1 MTPLDPRLLRHA
13 RQTAVHIGV
22 LVGLGTAAAVLIIT
36 QAQLLAGAISGAFL
50 NGMPRSALTGTLTA
64 LAVVFAAR
72 ALVAWATEASSY
84 RASAAVKSALRRRL
98 LGHAVALGPRWLAAN
113 RTGELVTLATQGID
127 SLDGYF
133 AAYLPQL
140 VLAVVIPLVVVA
152 QIGSADLLAGATI
165 ALTLPLIPMFGAL
178 VGRATALHTQRRW
191 RALALLSH
199 HFLDVVAGLPTL
211 KVFGRAKAQAEAIR
225 KVTGD
230 YRQATMGTLRLAFLS
245 SLVLELTATLSVAL
259 VAVGVGL
266 RLVYGHLDLR
276 TGLLVLILAPEAY
289 LPLRQA
295 AAQFHASA
303 DGVTAVAEVFNVLET
318 PVPVSGASVIGA
330 AVADAAVGG
339 LAVTGAAAARAAVTG
354 AAVAGSGMAGS
365 PNAGSNMAHGAGTG
379 AGAGADQDVGRVA
392 RLAAPDPLAIRVEDV
407 VVRHPGRTDPAPA
420 RVRVTLARGEI
431 VALAGPSGC
440 GKSTLVAVLL
450 GFAAPSAGRVLVQ
463 GPDGE
468 VDLSEIDLDV
478 WRSRVG
484 WLPQDPVLFNGTVA
498 SNIRLG
504 WSDAPEDAVAAA
516 ARAAALDEVGL
527 DTAVGERG
535 AGLSA
540 GQRRRVALARALLPG
555 PGCDRSVL
563 LLDEPTAGLD
573 PAAEARVLETLRS
586 LAAAGHAVLVVTH
599 KPAALAAV
607 GRVIH
612 LACATTPPTASPPI
626 SSPPTVT
633 PPTAGPV
640 PVSPATAGP
649 VPVSPATA
657 GPVLAT
663 ANPAPAETSPGLPGH
678 GRRRDRVPA
687 ESCSQEGEVR
697 PQEWRQQHGGPC
709 MAGQPPGHPH
719 GDTHGHGPGHPADHG
734 SDHGPGHSPGP
745 GQSPEDGPGPGQAPE
760 DGLGPGQAPEDGLGH
775 VLAHRLGRP
784 GDHARQ
790 PGRAR
795 RGVPDRPIPRRA
807 ALPRL
812 GRHLTWRLALAAFA
826 GTCAAAC
833 AIALNGTAAWLISR
847 AAQHPPVLSLMVA
860 ITAVRAFGIGRGVFR
875 YAERLAGHDT
885 ALRIL
890 AGLRVAAYSRLE
902 RLAPAGLAAFRSGD
916 LVSRLVTDIDGLAD
930 RWLRVLLPYLVAGA
944 TGAATVAVMAALLPG
959 AGVVV
964 AVSLLAAALLAP
976 SIAGLV
982 ARRAE
987 RQVAPRRGELAA
999 ASLDLLRGAGELV
1012 AFGAQDAALSQ
1023 VSAADLA
1030 VSRSESRSGL
1040 GRGTGAA
1047 VAMIAAGAAVWGSL
1061 LLGAGAVRSGAL
1073 PGVALAVVV
1082 LIPLAAHEVFA
1093 GLAPAAQQIPR
1104 IRAAAA
1110 RVAGVLA
1117 APDPVREPVSTQGT
1131 ASAAGIA
1138 VPALPGPPYDIR
1150 IEGLTAAW
1158 RRGGP
1163 DVLRRISLDVPAG
1176 RRIAITGPS
1185 GSGKTTLAM
1194 VLLRFLDPTA
1204 GKVTLGGVDITTL
1217 RGDAV
1222 RQVIGLCAQD
1232 AHIFDSTL
1240 AANLRLARP
1249 DADGD
1254 ALRDALRR
1262 ARLLD
1267 WADSLPDGLDTLVG
1281 EYGARL
1287 SGGQRQRLALARVL
1301 LADFPVV
1308 VLDEPTEHLDEQT
1321 ASALVHDLLEETRG
1335 RSVLLIT
1342 HRAEALTEV
1351 DEIVHL
1357 EDGKIGPAL
1366 TTAQFAAS

>member
-36 QAQLLAGAISGAFL
+36 QAQLLAGAISGVFL
-50 NGMPRSALTGTLTA
+50 NGTPRSALTGTLTA

-98 LGHAVALGPRWLAAN
+98 LAHAVALGPRWLAAN
-113 RTGELVTLATQGID
+113 RTGELVTLATRGID

-165 ALTLPLIPMFGAL
+165 AITLPLIPMFGAL

-211 KVFGRAKAQAEAIR
+211 KVFGRAKAQAEVIR

-303 DGVTAVAEVFNVLET
+303 DGLTAVAEVFNVLET
-318 PVPVSGASVIGA
+318 PVPVAAASVVGA
-330 AVADAAVGG
+330 AVTDAVDGG
-339 LAVTGAAAARAAVTG
+339 PEATGAAAAQAAVKG
-354 AAVAGSGMAGS
+354 SAVAGSGIAGS
-365 PNAGSNMAHGAGTG
+365 RVAGSNMASG
-379 AGAGADQDVGRVA
+379 AGAGAGAERRVP
-392 RLAAPDPLAIRVEDV
+392 RLPAPDPRAIRVEDV
-407 VVRHPGRTDPAPA
+407 IVRHPGRTDPAPE
-420 RVRVTLARGEI
+420 RVRLTLARGEI
-431 VALAGPSGC
+431 VVLAGASGC
-440 GKSTLVAVLL
+440 GKSTLLAVLL
-450 GFAAPSAGRVLVQ
+450 GFVAPSAGRVLVQ

-468 VDLSEIDLDV
+468 VDLTEIDLDA

-484 WLPQDPVLFNGTVA
+484 WLPQDPVLFHGTVA
-498 SNIRLG
+498 GNIRLG
-504 WSDAPEDAVAAA
+504 WSDAPAEMVAAA
-516 ARAAALDEVGL
+516 ARAAALHEVGL
-527 DTAVGERG
+527 DAAVGERG

-555 PGCDRSVL
+555 PDRGRPVL

-573 PAAEARVLETLRS
+573 PAAEAQVLDTLRS
-586 LAAAGHAVLVVTH
+586 RAAAGHAVLVVTH
-599 KPAALAAV
+599 KPAALAAAD
-607 GRVIH
+607 RVIH
-612 LACATTPPTASPPI
+612 LACGAIPTTARPPAVGPVASGPVASGPVGI
-626 SSPPTVT
+626 SPVTIGPVSANPVTVGAVPVSPAAGGPV
-633 PPTAGPV
+633 PVGPAAGGPVPVGPAAGGPVPVGSAAGGPVPVGPVAAGPV
-640 PVSPATAGP
+640 PVSPAA
-649 VPVSPATA
+649 A
-657 GPVLAT
+657 
-663 ANPAPAETSPGLPGH
+663 
-678 GRRRDRVPA
+678 
-687 ESCSQEGEVR
+687 
-697 PQEWRQQHGGPC
+697 
-709 MAGQPPGHPH
+709 
-719 GDTHGHGPGHPADHG
+719 ADHG
-734 SDHGPGHSPGP
+734 SDHGPGHHPGH
-745 GQSPEDGPGPGQAPE
+745 GPIPGQAP
-760 DGLGPGQAPEDGLGH
+760 DYG
-775 VLAHRLGRP
+775 LAHVPANGPERP
-784 GDHARQ
+784 GDQARQ
-790 PGRAR
+790 PGSAPPA
-795 RGVPDRPIPRRA
+795 VPDRPISYRA

-812 GRHLTWRLALAAFA
+812 GGQLSWRLALAALA
-826 GTCAAAC
+826 GTGAAAC

-847 AAQHPPVLSLMVA
+847 AAQQPPVLSLMVA
-860 ITAVRAFGIGRGVFR
+860 ITAVRGFGIGRGVFR

-885 ALRIL
+885 ALRVL
-890 AGLRVAAYSRLE
+890 ANLRVAAYRRLE

-944 TGAATVAVMAALLPG
+944 TGAATVAVMTALLPG
-959 AGVVV
+959 AGAVV
-964 AVSLLAAALLAP
+964 AVSLVLAALVAP
-976 SIAGLV
+976 CVAGLV

-987 RQVAPRRGELAA
+987 RLISPRRGEFAA
-999 ASLDLLRGAGELV
+999 VSLDLLRGAGELV
-1012 AFGAQDAALSQ
+1012 VFGALDTALSQ

-1047 VAMIAAGAAVWGSL
+1047 VTVIAAGAAVWGSL
-1061 LLGAGAVRSGAL
+1061 FLGAGAVRSGAL

-1082 LIPLAAHEVFA
+1082 LIPLAAHEAFA
-1093 GLAPAAQQIPR
+1093 GLAPAGQQLPR
-1104 IRAAAA
+1104 LHAAAA
-1110 RVAGVLA
+1110 RVAAVLA
-1117 APDPVREPVSTQGT
+1117 APDPVREPVSTQST

-1138 VPALPGPPYDIR
+1138 VPELPGPPYHIR

-1194 VLLRFLDPTA
+1194 VLLRFLDPTG
-1204 GKVTLGGVDITTL
+1204 GKVTLRGVDITTL

-1222 RQVIGLCAQD
+1222 REVIGLCAQD

-1249 DADGD
+1249 EADGD
-1254 ALRDALRR
+1254 ELRDALRR

-1308 VLDEPTEHLDEQT
+1308 ILDEPTEHLDAQT
-1321 ASALVHDLLEETRG
+1321 AGALIHDLLEETRG

-1351 DEIVHL
+1351 DEIVYL
-1357 EDGKIGPAL
+1357 EDGKIGTVPAV
-1366 TTAQFAAS
+1366 AQFAAP

>member
-13 RQTAVHIGV
+13 RQAAVHIGV
-22 LVGLGTAAAVLIIT
+22 LVGLGIVAAVLIIT
-36 QAQLLAGAISGAFL
+36 QARLLAGAISGVFL
-50 NGMPRSALTGTLTA
+50 DRTPRSALTGTLTA

-84 RASAAVKSALRRRL
+84 RASATVKSALRRRL
-98 LGHAVALGPRWLAAN
+98 LAHAIALGPRWLAGK

-127 SLDGYF
+127 ALDGYF

-152 QIGSADLLAGATI
+152 QIGFADVIAGVTI
-165 ALTLPLIPMFGAL
+165 ALTLPLIPLFGAL
-178 VGRATALHTQRRW
+178 VGRATAQHTRRRW

-259 VAVGVGL
+259 VAVGIGL
-266 RLVYGHLDLR
+266 RLVYGHLDFR
-276 TGLLVLILAPEAY
+276 TGLFVLILAPEAY

-303 DGVTAVAEVFNVLET
+303 DGLTAVAEVFEVLET
-318 PVPVSGASVIGA
+318 PAHVAGARG
-330 AVADAAVGG
+330 
-339 LAVTGAAAARAAVTG
+339 TAAAARGAG
-354 AAVAGSGMAGS
+354 AAVFA
-365 PNAGSNMAHGAGTG
+365 
-379 AGAGADQDVGRVA
+379 
-392 RLAAPDPLAIRVEDV
+392 AAPAPPLPAADPLAIRVEDV
-407 VVRHPGRTDPAPA
+407 SVRHPGRIQPAPE
-420 RVRVTLARGEI
+420 RVRMTLGRGEI

-440 GKSTLVAVLL
+440 GKSTLVSVLL
-450 GFAAPSAGRVLVQ
+450 GFVPPSAGRVLVR

-468 VDLSEIDLDV
+468 ADLSRIDMDG
-478 WRSRVG
+478 WRSRVA

-504 WSDAPEDAVAAA
+504 WPDAPDDAVAAA
-516 ARAAALDEVGL
+516 AIAAALVGVAL
-527 DTAVGERG
+527 DTPVGERG
-535 AGLSA
+535 LGLSA

-555 PGCDRSVL
+555 PGACGRPVL

-573 PAAEARVLETLRS
+573 PAAEAQVLQTLRG

-607 GRVIH
+607 GRVVEI
-612 LACATTPPTASPPI
+612 AQTTSPVAVSPVAVSPVAVSPVAVSPVAVSPVAVSPVAVSPVAVSPVTASPVTA
-626 SSPPTVT
+626 SPVT
-633 PPTAGPV
+633 ASPVTASPV
-640 PVSPATAGP
+640 TASPVTASPVTASEATA
-649 VPVSPATA
+649 
-657 GPVLAT
+657 
-663 ANPAPAETSPGLPGH
+663 
-678 GRRRDRVPA
+678 
-687 ESCSQEGEVR
+687 
-697 PQEWRQQHGGPC
+697 
-709 MAGQPPGHPH
+709 PPG
-719 GDTHGHGPGHPADHG
+719 A
-734 SDHGPGHSPGP
+734 
-745 GQSPEDGPGPGQAPE
+745 
-760 DGLGPGQAPEDGLGH
+760 
-775 VLAHRLGRP
+775 V
-784 GDHARQ
+784 
-790 PGRAR
+790 
-795 RGVPDRPIPRRA
+795 
-807 ALPRL
+807 LPRL
-812 GRHLTWRLALAAFA
+812 GKHLTWRLTPAALA
-826 GTCAAAC
+826 GTCAAVC
-833 AIALNGTAAWLISR
+833 AIALTGTAAWLISR

-875 YAERLAGHDT
+875 YSERLAGHDA

-902 RLAPAGLAAFRSGD
+902 RLAPAGLAVFRSGD
-916 LVSRLVTDIDGLAD
+916 LVSRLVADIDGLAD

-944 TGAATVAVMAALLPG
+944 AGAGTVAVMAALLPG

-964 AVSLLAAALLAP
+964 AISLLAAALLAP
-976 SIAGLV
+976 WIASFV

-987 RQVAPRRGELAA
+987 RQVTPRRGELAT

-1012 AFGAQDAALSQ
+1012 AFGAQDAALLQ
-1023 VSAADLA
+1023 VSAADLD
-1030 VSRSESRSGL
+1030 VSRSENRSGL

-1047 VAMIAAGAAVWGSL
+1047 VAALAAGAAVWGSL
-1061 LLGAGAVRSGAL
+1061 FLGVGAVRSGAL
-1073 PGVALAVVV
+1073 PGAALAVVV
-1082 LIPLAAHEVFA
+1082 LVPLAAHEVFA
-1093 GLAPAAQQIPR
+1093 GLSPAAQQIPR
-1104 IRAAAA
+1104 IRSATA
-1110 RVAGVLA
+1110 RVAGVLS
-1117 APDPVREPVSTQGT
+1117 APDPVHEIVRSTVSTTGT
-1131 ASAAGIA
+1131 AGVWI
-1138 VPALPGPPYDIR
+1138 PPLPEPPYDIR

-1158 RRGGP
+1158 RRDGP
-1163 DVLRRISLDVPAG
+1163 DVLHGISLEVPAG
-1176 RRIAITGPS
+1176 RSVAITGPS

-1194 VLLRFLDPTA
+1194 VLLRFLDISGGT
-1204 GKVTLGGVDITTL
+1204 VTLGGVDITTVE
-1217 RGDAV
+1217 GDSV
-1222 RQVIGLCAQD
+1222 RRIIGMCAQD

-1240 AANLRLARP
+1240 AENLRLARP
-1249 DADGD
+1249 NADAQ

-1262 ARLLD
+1262 ARLLE

-1321 ASALVHDLLEETRG
+1321 AAALTRDLLEETRG

-1342 HRAEALTEV
+1342 HRTAHLTEV
-1351 DEIVHL
+1351 DEVVYL
-1357 EDGKIGPAL
+1357 ENGTIAHAVAPAD
-1366 TTAQFAAS
+1366 AAAR

>member
-1 MTPLDPRLLRHA
+1 MKPLDPRLLRYA

-22 LVGLGTAAAVLIIT
+22 LIALGTTAGVLIIA
-36 QAQLLAGAISGAFL
+36 QAWLLAGAISGAFL
-50 NGMPRSALTGTLTA
+50 HGAPLSALTGTLTA
-64 LAVVFAAR
+64 LVVVYAAR

-98 LGHAVALGPRWLAAN
+98 LAHAVALGPRWLAAN

-133 AAYLPQL
+133 TAYLPQL

-152 QIGSADLLAGATI
+152 QIGSADLLAGVTI
-165 ALTLPLIPMFGAL
+165 ALTLPLIPLFGAL
-178 VGRATALHTQRRW
+178 VGRTTAHHTRRRW

-211 KVFGRAKAQAEAIR
+211 KVFGRAKAQAEAI
-225 KVTGD
+225 KQVTGD
-230 YRQATMGTLRLAFLS
+230 YRQATMVTLRLAFLS
-245 SLVLELTATLSVAL
+245 SLVLELIATLSVAL
-259 VAVGVGL
+259 VAVGIGL
-266 RLVYGHLDLR
+266 GLVYGHLDLR

-303 DGVTAVAEVFNVLET
+303 DGVTAVADVFTVLET
-318 PVPVSGASVIGA
+318 PVYA
-330 AVADAAVGG
+330 GG
-339 LAVTGAAAARAAVTG
+339 
-354 AAVAGSGMAGS
+354 VAG
-365 PNAGSNMAHGAGTG
+365 PDGAPVLGA
-379 AGAGADQDVGRVA
+379 AGAGAAPDAGPAPPRCTPDPPA
-392 RLAAPDPLAIRVEDV
+392 CAPDALACAPDALACAPDPLVIRVEDV
-407 VVRHPGRTDPAPA
+407 SVRHPGRSDPAPR
-420 RVRVTLARGEI
+420 RVRMTLARGEI
-431 VALAGPSGC
+431 VVLAGPSGC

-450 GFAAPSAGRVLVQ
+450 GFIPPSAGRVLIQ
-463 GPDGE
+463 GPHGDA
-468 VDLSEIDLDV
+468 DLGRMDLAG
-478 WRSRVG
+478 WRSAVA
-484 WLPQDPVLFNGTVA
+484 WLPQDPVLFTGTVA
-498 SNIRLG
+498 SNIRLA
-504 WSDAPEDAVAAA
+504 WPDAPQQAVAAA
-516 ARAAALDEVGL
+516 ARAAGLHDLALETPV
-527 DTAVGERG
+527 AERG
-535 AGLSA
+535 AGLSS

-555 PGCDRSVL
+555 PGGGRPVL

-573 PAAEARVLETLRS
+573 AAAEARVYETLRG

-599 KPAALAAV
+599 KPAAFAAADRVVELAYGPRSLAASQDP
-607 GRVIH
+607 
-612 LACATTPPTASPPI
+612 ATPDLVMSGPVMSDPVMSDPVMSDPI
-626 SSPPTVT
+626 SPAD
-633 PPTAGPV
+633 AGPV
-640 PVSPATAGP
+640 PAGP
-649 VPVSPATA
+649 VPA
-657 GPVLAT
+657 GPVSAG
-663 ANPAPAETSPGLPGH
+663 P
-678 GRRRDRVPA
+678 VPA
-687 ESCSQEGEVR
+687 
-697 PQEWRQQHGGPC
+697 GPL
-709 MAGQPPGHPH
+709 P
-719 GDTHGHGPGHPADHG
+719 DGPVPAD
-734 SDHGPGHSPGP
+734 P
-745 GQSPEDGPGPGQAPE
+745 
-760 DGLGPGQAPEDGLGH
+760 
-775 VLAHRLGRP
+775 V
-784 GDHARQ
+784 Q
-790 PGRAR
+790 PGRR
-795 RGVPDRPIPRRA
+795 
-807 ALPRL
+807 LPRL
-812 GRHLTWRLALAAFA
+812 GRRLTWRLAVAAFA

-833 AIALNGTAAWLISR
+833 AIALTGTAAWLISR
-847 AAQHPPVLSLMVA
+847 AAQHPPVLSLFVA

-875 YAERLAGHDT
+875 YAERLAGHDA

-890 AGLRVAAYSRLE
+890 AALRVAAYRRLE
-902 RLAPAGLAAFRSGD
+902 RLAPAGLTVFRSGD

-944 TGAATVAVMAALLPG
+944 AGTATVAAVALLLPG
-959 AGVVV
+959 AGVVL
-964 AVSLLAAALLAP
+964 AISLLAAGLLAP

-1012 AFGAQDAALSQ
+1012 VFGAQDAALRQ

-1047 VAMIAAGAAVWGSL
+1047 VAALAAGAGVTGSL
-1061 LLGAGAVRSGAL
+1061 ILGVSAVRSGAL
-1073 PGVALAVVV
+1073 AGVALAVVV
-1082 LIPLAAHEVFA
+1082 LVPLAAHEAFA
-1093 GLAPAAQQIPR
+1093 GLAPAAQEIPR
-1104 IRAAAA
+1104 IRGAAA

-1117 APDPVREPVSTQGT
+1117 APDPVREPAQEAAT
-1131 ASAAGIA
+1131 AR
-1138 VPALPGPPYDIR
+1138 PMPPYDIR
-1150 IEGLTAAW
+1150 IEGLAAAW

-1163 DVLRRISLDVPAG
+1163 DVLRGISLDVPAG

-1204 GKVTLGGVDITTL
+1204 GRITVGGVDITACE
-1217 RGDAV
+1217 GDAV
-1222 RQVIGLCAQD
+1222 RKVIGLCAQD

-1249 DADGD
+1249 GADVD
-1254 ALRDALRR
+1254 ELRDSLRR

-1308 VLDEPTEHLDEQT
+1308 VLDEPTEHLDEET
-1321 ASALVHDLLEETRG
+1321 AAALTRDVLEETRG

-1342 HRAEALTEV
+1342 HRAVALADV
-1351 DEIVHL
+1351 DEVVHIEAGRIDRSL
-1357 EDGKIGPAL
+1357 AR
-1366 TTAQFAAS
+1366 AQFTVS